1 MFEIYCLDIL
11 RWGNLQSSAQGCYDT
26 CKMGLRSVVD
36 GIAFDGIVENVY
48 GGVLLVPDLSFGDDI
63 IEFDFD
69 VGHA

>member
-1 MFEIYCLDIL
+1 
-11 RWGNLQSSAQGCYDT
+11 
-26 CKMGLRSVVD
+26 MGFRSVVD